1 MTGLYIVRYTIKC
14 NAVYQYF
21 DDDFNNVASDVSCD
35 EVALCIAT
43 YILLNVDILTQCS
56 IGHYWYPNSCA
67 KNDRFQNLT
76 SHYVYDQKLR
86 SKKSNVTIYA
96 GTIYVLSFPT
106 AEIKCDVNYFLD
118 SFVWEVGVLYA

>member
-1 MTGLYIVRYTIKC
+1 MFLSLLLLLLVLFDCLKFPAIYSKSFFVPYSMTGLYIVRYTIKC

-21 DDDFNNVASDVSCD
+21 DDDFNNVASDVSCV

-56 IGHYWYPNSCA
+56 IGHYWYPNSCV

-86 SKKSNVTIYA
+86 SKS
-96 GTIYVLSFPT
+96 LM
-106 AEIKCDVNYFLD
+106 
-118 SFVWEVGVLYA
+118 